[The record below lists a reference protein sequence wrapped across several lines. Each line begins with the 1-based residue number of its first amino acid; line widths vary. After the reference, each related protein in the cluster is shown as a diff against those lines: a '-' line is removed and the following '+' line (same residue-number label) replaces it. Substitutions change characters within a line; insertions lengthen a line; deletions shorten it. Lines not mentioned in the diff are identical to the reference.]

1 MVAKQSSLHLTGKW
15 LIALLT
21 TLVAIGPMTISFY
34 VPSMP
39 AIAESLQAP
48 IGAVQATMTTYLIG
62 FALAQLIYG
71 PLSDRFGRRPV
82 LTVGLLIYLAAS
94 VLCAFATSVEQ
105 LQGMR
110 MLQGFGACCGPILG
124 RAIVRDLF
132 DGVAMARAFAIIGAA
147 VAVGPAVAPMMG
159 GLVQEAFGWPANFLA
174 VAILGSAVLLL
185 VLVFLG
191 ESNTNLN
198 LDAARPRAVLRNYF
212 SLVTNRTFMGYV
224 LVNALI
230 FSGVFAYHVSS
241 AFLFIAEL
249 GLRPSQFA
257 LIALVTVPAYVSG
270 NFLSNRLRMR
280 GMKGRQLIGIGVTC
294 TLAGAALLGILA
306 DDLSLIRVLGPM
318 MLYFFGFGMVLPQ
331 GIAGALQP
339 FPRIAGSASA
349 SMGCI
354 QMFSGAVSSVI
365 AAGLYH
371 GDGAH
376 ALGWV
381 LLTVT
386 VAAGLIFFTMVPVE
400 ADPKEQHH

>member
-1 MVAKQSSLHLTGKW
+1 MAPKSSPRHLTGKA

-21 TLVAIGPMTISFY
+21 TLVTLGPMTISFY

-39 AIAESLQAP
+39 AIAESLQSP

-62 FALAQLIYG
+62 FAVAQLLYG

-94 VLCAFATSVEQ
+94 VLCTFATSIEQ
-105 LQGMR
+105 LQLMR

-132 DGVAMARAFAIIGAA
+132 EGPAMARAFSIIGAA
-147 VAVGPAVAPMMG
+147 VAVGPAIAPMLG
-159 GLVQEAFGWPANFLA
+159 GLVQEAFGWQANFLA
-174 VAILGSAVLLL
+174 VAIIGAVVLIL
-185 VLVFLG
+185 VLIFLG
-191 ESNTNLN
+191 ESNLNLN
-198 LDAARPRAVLRNYF
+198 LEAARPRAVLRNYA
-212 SLVTNRTFMGYV
+212 SLITNRTFMGYV
-224 LVNALI
+224 LVSALL
-230 FSGVFAYHVSS
+230 FSGIFAYHVSS

-270 NFLSNRLRMR
+270 NFLSGRLRMR
-280 GMKGRQLIGIGVTC
+280 GLKGRQLIGCGVICSLT
-294 TLAGAALLGILA
+294 GAAVVGILA
-306 DDLSLIRVLGPM
+306 DQLSLIRVLGPM
-318 MLYFFGFGMVLPQ
+318 LFYFFGFGMALPQ
-331 GIAGALQP
+331 SIAGALQP

-354 QMFSGAVSSVI
+354 QMFSGAVSSVV

-381 LLTVT
+381 LLAVT
-386 VAAGLIFFTMVPVE
+386 MMAGLVFFTMVP
-400 ADPKEQHH
+400 ADNDPDKPNS